1 MPQPRLKNHCFKGLK
16 MDQSI
21 SFFVIFFFSLQRTKP
36 SKKKPKLRLRSRLLP
51 TWRICIPPFCCSK
64 VLQTISG
71 IPRKSSFSDIAS
83 SERYSTSTV
92 FHGRE
97 KIHQMK
103 LRRNTLLNLI
113 KDHLK
118 LSQKILQKVAKNKP
132 KISSS

>member
-1 MPQPRLKNHCFKGLK
+1 
-16 MDQSI
+16 
-21 SFFVIFFFSLQRTKP
+21 LQRTKP

-83 SERYSTSTV
+83 SERYSMSTV
-92 FHGRE
+92 FRGRE
-97 KIHQMK
+97 KIYQIK
-103 LRRNTLLNLI
+103 WRRNTLNLI